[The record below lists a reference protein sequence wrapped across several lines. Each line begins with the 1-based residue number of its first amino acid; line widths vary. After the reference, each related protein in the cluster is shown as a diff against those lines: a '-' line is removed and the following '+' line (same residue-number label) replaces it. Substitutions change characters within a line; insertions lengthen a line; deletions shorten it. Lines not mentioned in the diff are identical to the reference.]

1 VAAPTTEAVPDR
13 RVPGQVAALGYRDYR
28 WFWVASVVSNTGSM
42 MHMAALNW
50 VVADLPGV
58 TAATFVAGVGLI
70 PMLVSSPIGGAI
82 ADRYERRLVF
92 LWAVVLQMLT
102 AAALALAYEAGWTSV
117 GTFVALAVIGGFTG
131 SIGAPVQQAIITDL
145 VPVAAMRNA
154 SVLNSTQFTVSRSLG
169 PTLAG
174 VLIGPLGA
182 GTVFWANTV
191 SFAVLIVGL
200 NRMERRPPPSR
211 PSDAEGYVA
220 AFRSGCRYTLGN
232 AGLRVTLLAGF
243 IVALVS
249 SPLQLNGQ
257 VIAKEAFDAGPTA
270 FGLLVG
276 AFGYGSLV
284 SALGVLA
291 FDRGWTHRGL
301 VLTGFPLFAAGLFGL
316 SVSPVVALGIVANAV
331 VGIAFMILMS
341 TILSATH
348 ALCDDEYRGRVMSVW
363 MLLWGVAAPI
373 GIAVTGLA
381 EVIGIR
387 WILAGFAVLL
397 AGFTLL
403 ARARG
408 SFDLIDPPTPGQD
421 PHARHPDETDA
432 DETDADETDADETD
446 AAATRA

>member
-1 VAAPTTEAVPDR
+1 MGGSTTELVPDR

-28 WFWVASVVSNTGSM
+28 WFWCSSVVSNTGSM

-50 VVADLPGV
+50 VVADLHGV
-58 TAATFVAGVGLI
+58 TTATFVASIGLI
-70 PMLVSSPIGGAI
+70 PMLISSPIGGAI

-102 AAALALAYEAGWTSV
+102 AAALALAYEVGWTSV
-117 GTFVALAVIGGFTG
+117 GTFVALALIGGFTG

-174 VLIGPLGA
+174 LLIGPLGA

-191 SFAVLIVGL
+191 SFLVLILGL
-200 NRMERRPPPSR
+200 RTMERRPPPAR
-211 PSDAEGYVA
+211 AAGAEGYVA
-220 AFRSGCRYTLGN
+220 AFRSGCRYTVRN
-232 AGLRVTLLAGF
+232 PGLRVTMLAGF

-284 SALGVLA
+284 AALGVLA
-291 FDRGWTHRGL
+291 FDRGWTHKGL
-301 VLTGFPLFAAGLFGL
+301 VMTGFPLFAAGLYGL
-316 SVSPVVALGIVANAV
+316 AISPVVALGIVANAV
-331 VGIAFMILMS
+331 VGVAFMILMS

-373 GIAVTGLA
+373 GIMVTGLA
-381 EVIGIR
+381 ETLGIR
-387 WILAGFAVLL
+387 WILAGFA
-397 AGFTLL
+397 TLL
-403 ARARG
+403 VVYTLFARWRG
-408 SFDLIDPPTPGQD
+408 SFDLIDPPTPHGAAPATAPATVGD
-421 PHARHPDETDA
+421 EDARDA
-432 DETDADETDADETD
+432 TVADA
-446 AAATRA
+446 